1 VAAIPLSDEETVLIF
16 AGEALSNYR
25 DLDKGE
31 QRTVIECLQQA
42 MRAETPPSAHRY
54 ERIANLDII
63 RCGDQPRLYT
73 KMIENIPEE
82 NVTYHVIFLFY
93 IDYYHDYPHKA
104 KVEYNVQAEQKANQ
118 LRGIKRLDDV
128 EAYLSRMNALWAD
141 DLDEL
146 LPD

>member
-16 AGEALSNYR
+16 AGEALSNYEG
-25 DLDKGE
+25 LDAGA
-31 QRTVIECLQQA
+31 QRTVIECLQQV
-42 MRAETPPSAHRY
+42 MGAETPPTAQRY

-73 KMIENIPEE
+73 KMVENIPEE

-93 IDYYHDYPHKA
+93 IDYFHDYPHKA
-104 KVEYNVQAEQKANQ
+104 KAEYSRKAKQQAEN
-118 LRGIKRLDDV
+118 LRSIAYLEDV
-128 EAYLSRMNALWAD
+128 EEYLEQNDAMTKA

-146 LPD
+146 LSS